1 MLKNILI
8 ILLILICLFYIY
20 AQTKTSSRYSTFE
33 IDATSELKN
42 KK

>member
-8 ILLILICLFYIY
+8 ILLISICLFDIY
-20 AQTKTSSRYSTFE
+20 AQSKTSSRYSTFE